1 MSSATSMSVLM
12 FTVFL
17 NLIGF
22 GLILPIFPLYA
33 QNLGLSPTLITFIMG
48 AYSLGQFVTAPLW
61 GRLSDSIG
69 RRPIMIVSLIGFA
82 ISYILLAYAKTAESL
97 FIIRCMSGVFAGN
110 LAIAY
115 AYMSDITSGAERAKG
130 MGRLGAAF
138 GVGLVVGPAIA
149 GVIAEFFPEDAF
161 FVTAWV
167 AGALSFAAVVGTIF
181 FLPETLT
188 PEKREPLGDWK
199 PKLSMPKM
207 DSLYQR
213 PVLIALLV
221 MSFLALTSIGVITS
235 TMALWMNAVLG
246 ATKSEV
252 SYTYVAI
259 GVISAVIQGGMIG
272 PLTRWLGDWQ
282 LAMWGIGFQCV
293 GLFLMA
299 LSTGYALFGVAI
311 FLMSAG
317 SSVSNPAITSLVS
330 KEASDNEAGTVLG
343 IFTSA
348 GSLGRILGPWSAGP
362 LYSAIS
368 IGAPFFFGA
377 ALLIPALAGG
387 FLIKGRL
394 SAKDKV
400 VAKPKEV

>member
-1 MSSATSMSVLM
+1 MSSRMSMWVLM
-12 FTVFL
+12 LTVFL

-33 QNLGLSPTLITFIMG
+33 QGLGVSPILITFIMG

-82 ISYILLAYAKTAESL
+82 VSYILLAYAESTEAL
-97 FIIRCMSGVFAGN
+97 FFTRCMSGIFAGN

-115 AYMSDITSGAERAKG
+115 AYMSDITSGEERAKG
-130 MGRLGAAF
+130 MGLLGAAF

-149 GVIAEFFPEDAF
+149 GIIAEFFPEDAF

-167 AGALSFAAVVGTIF
+167 AGGLSIVAVIGTVL
-181 FLPETLT
+181 FLPETLK
-188 PEKREPLGDWK
+188 PENRRPLTEWK
-199 PKLSMPKM
+199 LKPSVPKL
-207 DSLYQR
+207 DSIFRR
-213 PVLIALLV
+213 PVLMALLI

-235 TMALWMNAVLG
+235 TMALWMSATLG

-259 GVISAVIQGGMIG
+259 GLVSAVIQGGLIG
-272 PLTRWLGDWQ
+272 PLTRWLGDWK

-293 GLFLMA
+293 GLFFMA
-299 LSTGYALFGVAI
+299 LSTGYGLFAVAI

-317 SSVSNPAITSLVS
+317 SSASNPAITSLVS
-330 KEASDNEAGTVLG
+330 KEAKDNEAGSVLG

-348 GSLGRILGPWSAGP
+348 GSLGRVLGPWSAGP
-362 LYSAIS
+362 LYASVS
-368 IGAPFFFGA
+368 IAAPFFFGA
-377 ALLIPALAGG
+377 ALLLPAIASG
-387 FLIKGRL
+387 FFIRGRL
-394 SAKDKV
+394 SKQALADAKS
-400 VAKPKEV
+400 